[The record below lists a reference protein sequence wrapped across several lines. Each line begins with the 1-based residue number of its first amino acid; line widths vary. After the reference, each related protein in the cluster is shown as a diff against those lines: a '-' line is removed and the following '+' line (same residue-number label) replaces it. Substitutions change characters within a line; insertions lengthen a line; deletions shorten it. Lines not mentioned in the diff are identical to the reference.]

1 MSTDKDAAQANS
13 DIERARQFIE
23 ANIATDKDLGQ
34 GVFMY
39 AAHRIATLI
48 ADVRNEALE
57 GVCRTMEHRARWA
70 SKNHAEPGYIA
81 ACRDTL
87 KALDTLKSK
96 KETTE

>member
-1 MSTDKDAAQANS
+1 MTTDKDMKRAEAFIKTLPISNDPYARAVTS
-13 DIERARQFIE
+13 D
-23 ANIATDKDLGQ
+23 K
-34 GVFMY
+34 
-39 AAHRIATLI
+39 IATLI

-57 GVCRTMEHRARWA
+57 GVYRTMEHRARWA

-96 KETTE
+96 KETT

>member
-1 MSTDKDAAQANS
+1 MTTDKDKARAEEIMSAIDKRSYFIPGYANEP
-13 DIERARQFIE
+13 DGE
-23 ANIATDKDLGQ
+23 TL
-34 GVFMY
+34 
-39 AAHRIATLI
+39 IATLI

-57 GVCRTMEHRARWA
+57 GVYRTMEHRARWA

-96 KETTE
+96 KETT